1 MGLGSQI
8 GKKPTV
14 IMVYIDYNGELFGLY
29 IPRNATIRQLKN
41 EIAVINLL
49 AVSSIRNTK
58 IILLLI
64 NRS

>member
-8 GKKPTV
+8 AKKTTV
-14 IMVYIDYNGELFGLY
+14 IVVYIDYNGELFGLY

-49 AVSSIRNTK
+49 AVSSIRNTQRL
-58 IILLLI
+58 ILI